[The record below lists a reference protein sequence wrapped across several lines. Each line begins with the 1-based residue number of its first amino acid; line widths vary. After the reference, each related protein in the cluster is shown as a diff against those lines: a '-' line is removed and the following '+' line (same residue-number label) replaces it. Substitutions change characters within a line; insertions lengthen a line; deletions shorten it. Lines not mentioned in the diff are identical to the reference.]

1 MALNQFTQ
9 KPLKGMVD
17 QTVNPSIFTFQSD
30 NVADLNAGDYVS
42 VKASPA
48 SRVPLVIANIIATTA
63 GFISGI
69 VTLDPKQ
76 DTYKQGQYLQVA
88 GPGSVAYVQFSAAA
102 VAANVEVSVSA
113 KGVFKAAV
121 TGDKVVGV
129 TWNDVAASGIGR
141 VLVVQSYT
149 KA

>member
-9 KPLKGMVD
+9 KPLKGQVD
-17 QTVNPSIFTFQSD
+17 QTINPTIHTFQSD

-88 GPGSVAYVQFSAAA
+88 LPGSVAYVQFSAAA
-102 VAANVEVSVSA
+102 VAANVEVAVSS

-129 TWNDVAASGIGR
+129 TWNDVASGGIGR
-141 VLVVQSYT
+141 VLVIQSYT